1 MNISLFQFTQIDAID
16 EALYDLPWYEMSP
29 TQRSKI
35 LLTKQNI
42 TINAQ
47 FTAGGIHE
55 LTLERFKSVTE
66 AAISNCLALKA
77 IAEQ

>member
-1 MNISLFQFTQIDAID
+1 MT
-16 EALYDLPWYEMSP
+16 PK
-29 TQRSKI
+29 QRKI
-35 LLTKQNI
+35 ILMTKQHF

-47 FTAGGIHE
+47 FTAGGIRD

-77 IAEQ
+77 IAEQNL